1 MNGFIEK
8 YRNLLIILAVI
19 SVISIVF
26 VSKLLNNEEED
37 DFVPIQDVEEAPSV
51 AVDSQPEEPQT
62 IYADIKGEVNKP
74 GVYELIFGERVKDA
88 VIKAGG
94 FTENADEKQVNLAL
108 KVTDEMIIY
117 IPKIGEEPPNP
128 TITSQETTAT
138 TNGGTSKNKNKI
150 NLNTSSSQELTELP
164 GIGPAKAEAIVEYR
178 ETNKQFKTIDD
189 LKEISGIGEKTF
201 EKLKDLITVQ

>member
-37 DFVPIQDVEEAPSV
+37 NFVPIQDVEEAPSV

-138 TNGGTSKNKNKI
+138 TNGGTSKNKI

>member
-37 DFVPIQDVEEAPSV
+37 NFVPIQDVEEAPSV

-108 KVTDEMIIY
+108 KITDEMIIY
-117 IPKIGEEPPNP
+117 IPKIGEEPPTP

-138 TNGGTSKNKNKI
+138 ANGGTSKNKI
-150 NLNTSSSQELTELP
+150 NLNTSSLQELTELP

>member
-8 YRNLLIILAVI
+8 YRSLLIILAVI

-26 VSKLLNNEEED
+26 AGKLLNSKEED
-37 DFVPIQDVEEAPSV
+37 NFEPIQNVEEAPPV
-51 AVDSQPEEPQT
+51 VVDNEAEEPRT

-74 GVYELIFGERVKDA
+74 GVYELILGERVKDA
-88 VIKAGG
+88 VAKAGG

-108 KVTDEMIIY
+108 RVTDEMILY
-117 IPKIGEEPPNP
+117 IPKIGEESPNP
-128 TITSQETTAT
+128 TIIPQETAA
-138 TNGGTSKNKNKI
+138 TNGGTRQNKI

-178 ETNKQFKTIDD
+178 ETNKQFKTIDE

>member
-26 VSKLLNNEEED
+26 AGKLLNSKEED
-37 DFVPIQDVEEAPSV
+37 NFEPIQDVEEVPPV
-51 AVDSQPEEPQT
+51 VVDNEPEEPRT

-88 VIKAGG
+88 VVKAGG

-117 IPKIGEEPPNP
+117 IPKIGEEPPNS
-128 TITSQETTAT
+128 TITPQETTA
-138 TNGGTSKNKNKI
+138 TNGGTSKNKL